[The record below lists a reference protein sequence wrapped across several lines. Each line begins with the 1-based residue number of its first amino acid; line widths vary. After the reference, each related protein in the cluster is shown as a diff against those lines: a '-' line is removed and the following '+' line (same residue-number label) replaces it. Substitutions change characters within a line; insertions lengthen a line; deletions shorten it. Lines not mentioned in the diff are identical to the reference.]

1 MSPIVTGAGVDL
13 AYAEHGAG
21 APVLLIHGLASDHLA
36 LAPLAQEIAAAGDGA
51 RVIAYSR
58 RGYDGSDAPEPYLGT
73 TVAEQAED
81 AAAVLRG
88 VGVPGALVVGDGF
101 GALIA
106 LDLLLRHGGL
116 VRAAVLLDPPLYAL
130 APDAARELSDWQ
142 EGLRVAVAEGGPRA
156 GVALHLGG
164 RAGDEDRERAEAAH
178 TAFYADVAGL
188 ASLPVTRGAL
198 RAIAQPVVV
207 VTGPASSPATV
218 EAADALAGLV
228 PRARRA
234 LDGDA
239 AGAAGSLLGGMAAP

>member
-21 APVLLIHGLASDHLA
+21 APVLLIHGLASDHIA
-36 LAPLAQEIAAAGDGA
+36 LASPAMEIAAAGAGA
-51 RVIAYSR
+51 RVITYSR

-88 VGVPGALVVGDGF
+88 LDATGALVAGEGF

-106 LDLLLRHGGL
+106 LDLLLRHGEL
-116 VRAAVLLDPPLYAL
+116 ARAAVLVDPPLYAL

-156 GVALHLGG
+156 GVARHLGG
-164 RAGDEDRERAEAAH
+164 RGGEADCERAETAH
-178 TAFYADVAGL
+178 AAFYADVAGL
-188 ASLPVTRGAL
+188 ATLPVTRGAL
-198 RAIAQPVVV
+198 RAITQPLVV
-207 VTGPASSPATV
+207 VTGPGSSPATV
-218 EAADALAGLV
+218 EAADALAALV
-228 PRARRA
+228 PGARRA
-234 LDGDA
+234 VDGDVV
-239 AGAAGSLLGGMAAP
+239 GAVRGAV